1 MLDKSNTCKPQRRQF
16 LQSAGAVTLSG
27 LATESLAEI
36 HAAEP
41 LPEASADSVILLW
54 MGGGMASTETFDPK
68 PFTPFEKGVSPK
80 KILCTFPAIDT
91 ACDHIKVSQGL
102 ERVASVMDKAT
113 LIRSFTSPDL
123 GHASH
128 LRHQYH
134 WLTGHPPTSSP
145 TAPHFGS
152 AIAKI
157 LGPKNPLV
165 PPFINI
171 GLPAFFREGHHL
183 TPAHTTELLG
193 SESAPFIVPF
203 PQRQDPSPTRSTL
216 ARLDQFHQGKQRN
229 LSSITAGPFEGH
241 AQSERL
247 SRLEEKRI
255 LNSPAANALD
265 LSLESVQT
273 RKQYGEGRFGRGCL
287 LARRLVEAGARFVEV
302 TTGSIP
308 FSDCDTHEHGHKRMK
323 LLKKE
328 IDSAIA
334 QLVLD
339 LEDRGLLARTL
350 VIVASEF
357 SRAMITKATGTKRS
371 KFQPAFGH
379 RLTSM
384 KSYGL
389 HQHFTGAGS
398 ILLFGGGVKRGHL
411 HGATA
416 DEHPC
421 TTIQDPVVI
430 EDLHATIYKILGISP
445 LHKLE
450 VDSRRF
456 NVTRDGLGKPI
467 DSLLS

>member
-1 MLDKSNTCKPQRRQF
+1 
-16 LQSAGAVTLSG
+16 
-27 LATESLAEI
+27 
-36 HAAEP
+36 
-41 LPEASADSVILLW
+41 
-54 MGGGMASTETFDPK
+54 MASTETFDPK
-68 PFTPFEKGVSPK
+68 HFTPFEKGISPK

-113 LIRSFTSPDL
+113 LIRSYTAPDL
-123 GHASH
+123 EHASH

-134 WLTGHPPTSSP
+134 WLTGHPPTTSS

-171 GLPAFFREGHHL
+171 GLPAFFREGHHV
-183 TPAHTTELLG
+183 TPAHTAELLG
-193 SESAPFIVPF
+193 NESAPFFVPF
-203 PQRQDPSPTRSTL
+203 PQRQYTSPTSSTL
-216 ARLDQFHQGKQRN
+216 ARLDQFHQRKRRN
-229 LSSITAGPFEGH
+229 LSSNTVGTFERH
-241 AQSERL
+241 PQSERVWR

-255 LNSPAANALD
+255 INSPSANALD
-265 LSLESVQT
+265 LSLESERT
-273 RKQYGEGRFGRGCL
+273 RKQYGKGRFGRGCL
-287 LARRLVEAGARFVEV
+287 LARRLVEAGARFIEV
-302 TTGSIP
+302 TTGSTP
-308 FSDCDTHEHGHKRMK
+308 FSECDTHENGHKRMT
-323 LLKKE
+323 LLKEE

-350 VIVASEF
+350 VVVASEF
-357 SRAMITKATGTKRS
+357 SRVMITEATAPKRS
-371 KFQPAFGH
+371 KFQPNFSH

-389 HQHFTGAGS
+389 HKHFTGAGS
-398 ILLFGGGVKRGHL
+398 ILLFGGGFKRGHL

-430 EDLHATIYKILGISP
+430 KDLHATIYKTLGISP
-445 LHKLE
+445 QHKIE
-450 VDSRRF
+450 VDNRRLYI
-456 NVTRDGLGKPI
+456 TRDGLGKPI